1 MAAPKTGPKS
11 CPVPPKIAMRTGI
24 KERRGS
30 KAILGSIYFHFVAM
44 IAPVA
49 PMKKA
54 LMAKAIVF
62 SIVALIPI

>member
-1 MAAPKTGPKS
+1 MAAPKTGPRS
-11 CPVPPKIAMRTGI
+11 CPVPPKIAIRTGI

-49 PMKKA
+49 PIKHA
-54 LMAKAIVF
+54 LMAKVIVF
-62 SIVALIPI
+62 TIVALMPI